1 MVRRTLGIL
10 AGVIASVGGLALASP
25 AAASDPGGGG
35 SWDHTW
41 VSDNGGA
48 TLHVMEHGDL
58 VELCDTKADG
68 MSVHV
73 DVDVAGGGGGYY
85 LQNSAG
91 NGTCVAVSATTA
103 AKYDLPE
110 GKTIDIWLS
119 TSDLYDQVGG
129 SYLNDH

>member
-25 AAASDPGGGG
+25 AAAIDPGGGG
-35 SWDHTW
+35 WDHTW
-41 VSDNGGA
+41 ASINGGA
-48 TLHVMEHGDL
+48 TLHVVEHGDM
-58 VELCDTKADG
+58 VALCDTKADG

-73 DVDVAGGGGGYY
+73 DVSWGGGGYY

-91 NGTCVAVSATTA
+91 NGTCVTVSATTA
-103 AKYDLPE
+103 AKYDMPE